1 MRERQEKNPS
11 ECQVFFCDNNE
22 GKDTCETENI
32 SFSILD
38 RGALLVGPNWLTLG
52 MQSNTAQLVF
62 RRLFATYQLH
72 WYIFRYWWQREFCT
86 FNGTLFDFI
95 FKHCH
100 FLLLQWKG
108 AKYDQRYIDHIWIDR
123 STHDWLETLQKT
135 NVICCFLFRFLIW
148 VFPQNSVKMTNVA
161 PYRLLFYQ
169 FPLTIQRIWCRDKYA
184 KCSPYNA
191 L

>member
-95 FKHCH
+95 FT
-100 FLLLQWKG
+100 LLFS
-108 AKYDQRYIDHIWIDR
+108 
-123 STHDWLETLQKT
+123 STTIKRFETLHKT
-135 NVICCFLFRFLIW
+135 ILFCCFLFRFLIFA
-148 VFPQNSVKMTNVA
+148 FPQNSAKMTNLLQLQLWLHSIQVA
-161 PYRLLFYQ
+161 LSSI
-169 FPLTIQRIWCRDKYA
+169 PLSRDLIEYSKTLVQGQI
-184 KCSPYNA
+184 C
-191 L
+191 